1 MQLVKL
7 VCGALLTGIFAFQA
21 HAASGQ
27 IGFGY
32 GQEFHGNTDLRQYE
46 LTWRQPL
53 QWEKTVAGT
62 MPLSIGLEVG
72 AALIDES
79 GDKESPTFRLTLIP
93 MAMLEAHTNLCLF
106 AGLGLGIMEGETAFT
121 QHNLGGPFFLNSKL
135 GVKILLGNRLG
146 LEYAFYHQ
154 SNAGIY
160 DYNAGL
166 NMHHL
171 AISWSF

>member
-1 MQLVKL
+1 MKSLIFALV
-7 VCGALLTGIFAFQA
+7 ALLAGILSISAQA
-21 HAASGQ
+21 APKQ

-32 GQEFHGNTDLRQYE
+32 GQEFRGNTDLRQYE

-53 QWEKTVAGT
+53 RWQKTITET
-62 MPLSIGLEVG
+62 MPLSTSLEVA

-79 GDKESPTFRLTLIP
+79 GSSESPTFRFALMP
-93 MAMLEAHTNLCLF
+93 MAILEAHTRLKLF
-106 AGLGLGIMEGETAFT
+106 AGLGLGFIPGETEFT
-121 QHNLGGPFFLNSKL
+121 DHNLGGPFFLNSKL
-135 GVKILLGNRLG
+135 GVQILLGERFG

-160 DYNAGL
+160 DYNASL